1 MQTQIGFRPP
11 LAWLGL
17 PVARAQVRGDMGHR
31 ALSGTVEFYRVR
43 PGLMVIGEFYGLPC
57 GQCAGEA
64 EFFAVRVYPCT
75 AGAPGYGRVGLDT
88 LPPLLANRGYA
99 FQAVYTERFPL
110 QAVIGGL
117 LTVQACGTAAAAG
130 EAIGCGTIRR
140 AR

>member
-17 PVARAQVRGDMGHR
+17 PVARAQSARGYG
-31 ALSGTVEFYRVR
+31 ASGAKRHGGVL
-43 PGLMVIGEFYGLPC
+43 PG
-57 GQCAGEA
+57 QAGA
-64 EFFAVRVYPCT
+64 HGDRGVNTRSSVAVRVYPCT

-110 QAVIGGL
+110 QAAIGGL